1 MHFCASINFSSNQLR
16 PYPLAKHRPESC
28 GYLIKIK
35 LKGQFDSCTI
45 HISRAQKPQLTSG
58 YCTGQHWS
66 TAIHWFIKY
75 SSTNSMR
82 GPGKAV

>member
-1 MHFCASINFSSNQLR
+1 MQVLIFQVINLGLTLLPNT
-16 PYPLAKHRPESC
+16 
-28 GYLIKIK
+28 GYLIHIK

-75 SSTNSMR
+75 LSANSMP